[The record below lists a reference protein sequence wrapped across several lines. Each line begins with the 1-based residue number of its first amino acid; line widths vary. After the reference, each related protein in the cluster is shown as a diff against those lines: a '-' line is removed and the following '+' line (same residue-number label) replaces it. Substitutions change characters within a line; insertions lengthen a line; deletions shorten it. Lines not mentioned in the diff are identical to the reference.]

1 MLSRVETLLM
11 INHLKHWGLIVMDNL
26 FPRFCI
32 ACQRRLLLNE
42 RYICIDCLCDMPFT
56 HFNGEKGNIIER
68 ITCDDVVSTER
79 ANSLLFYRSQSKF
92 CHIYFHFKYH
102 NHPEVAV
109 EMGRMMANE
118 LKDTDFFNGIDCMVP
133 VPLSTQRFKK
143 RGYNQSERLAF
154 GISEV
159 TGIPID
165 TTSVIRSVDNPT
177 QTNLNVQQRRD
188 NVKNIFELVNAQA
201 LHGKHVLIVD
211 DVITTGSTT
220 RACAHAAAAA
230 GDVTISI
237 ISLGTSSY
245 NKKRKFASEQR
256 P

>member
-118 LKDTDFFNGIDCMVP
+118 LKDTDFLMALIAWCLCLFQLKDLKSAAITKANDWLLALARLQAY
-133 VPLSTQRFKK
+133 PLTQPLL
-143 RGYNQSERLAF
+143 Y
-154 GISEV
+154 
-159 TGIPID
+159 
-165 TTSVIRSVDNPT
+165 
-177 QTNLNVQQRRD
+177 
-188 NVKNIFELVNAQA
+188 A
-201 LHGKHVLIVD
+201 L
-211 DVITTGSTT
+211 
-220 RACAHAAAAA
+220 
-230 GDVTISI
+230 
-237 ISLGTSSY
+237 
-245 NKKRKFASEQR
+245 
-256 P
+256 

>member
-1 MLSRVETLLM
+1 
-11 INHLKHWGLIVMDNL
+11 
-26 FPRFCI
+26 
-32 ACQRRLLLNE
+32 
-42 RYICIDCLCDMPFT
+42 MPFT

-143 RGYNQSERLAF
+143 RGYNQSQFLAKF
-154 GISEV
+154 VAKELGLPMR
-159 TGIPID
+159 GCLKK
-165 TTSVIRSVDNPT
+165 IRETPKQSTLNASARRE
-177 QTNLNVQQRRD
+177 NLKGAFAPR
-188 NVKNIFELVNAQA
+188 KNCPAA
-201 LHGKHVLIVD
+201 GKTVLLVD
-211 DVITTGSTT
+211 DVLTTGSTMDE
-220 RACAHAAAAA
+220 CAR
-230 GDVTISI
+230 V
-237 ISLGTSSY
+237 L
-245 NKKRKFASEQR
+245 RKNGAKAIYCTTCAITKPE
-256 P
+256 